1 MAGRRQVPRNGVTV
15 DVPIPGVGP
24 VILFDGVCV
33 LCAGF
38 VRFVVA
44 RDRACAHRFVAAQ
57 SPLGQALLV
66 DIGLSTVDFE
76 SNVLID
82 DGRAYFKSEAFIRI
96 ATRLAWPWRWSRALR
111 TCPRPLRDAVYD
123 VVAENR
129 YRLFGRRDSCLVPSP
144 ALAARFLS

>member
-1 MAGRRQVPRNGVTV
+1 MVGRRPVPPNGTRVA
-15 DVPIPGVGP
+15 VPIPGAGP

-44 RDRACAHRFVAAQ
+44 RDRACAYRFVAAQ

-66 DIGLSTVDFE
+66 DLGLSTVDFE
-76 SNVLID
+76 SNVLIE
-82 DGRAYFKSEAFIRI
+82 DGRAHFKSEAFIRV
-96 ATRLAWPWRWSRALR
+96 ASRLTWPWRWAGTLR
-111 TCPRPLRDAVYD
+111 VCPRPLRDAAYD
-123 VVAENR
+123 IIAGNR

-144 ALAARFLS
+144 ALAARFLD